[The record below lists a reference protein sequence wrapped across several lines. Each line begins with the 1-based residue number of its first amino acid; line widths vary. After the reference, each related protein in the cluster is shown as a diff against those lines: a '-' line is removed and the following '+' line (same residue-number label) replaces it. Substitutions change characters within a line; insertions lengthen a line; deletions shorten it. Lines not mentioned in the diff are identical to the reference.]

1 MAVVEVN
8 FHRVWRVSLWEE
20 KKSEFRA
27 DNLILCLYQNYASIY
42 VVNKNISVYLKLID
56 QLFFSFSSP
65 LTG

>member
-8 FHRVWRVSLWEE
+8 FHSVWRVSLWEE

-42 VVNKNISVYLKLID
+42 DVNKNISVYLKLID